1 MQRESGSILMRLA
14 PQGIKKQH
22 LTLSMEILPRNSYL
36 GSLESAE
43 HHNFQGKRAISGGRL
58 ENHNFQL
65 DVDSPQHALE

>member
-36 GSLESAE
+36 VLWKERIIII
-43 HHNFQGKRAISGGRL
+43 FRGKGQSQEDAWKTITSNL
-58 ENHNFQL
+58 M
-65 DVDSPQHALE
+65 